1 MVTAMRNVIVT
12 LVLLL
17 ALSASDA
24 TAKDDLPKID
34 GSIRSTLD
42 VYDKFLVP
50 EDRKGIE
57 SFIGGMQIG
66 LLWANVVLKERGQP
80 LLYCQPDKLV
90 ITDSQMIDMMRR
102 AMNDNPKWGD
112 FPLGMMVL
120 VTLQRTFP
128 CKE

>member
-1 MVTAMRNVIVT
+1 MRNVILT

-17 ALSASDA
+17 ALSASNA
-24 TAKDDLPKID
+24 TAEVKVD
-34 GSIRSTLD
+34 GSIRSTLE

-50 EDRKGIE
+50 EDRKQIE
-57 SFIGGMQIG
+57 TLIGGMTIG
-66 LLWANVVLKERGQP
+66 FLWANVMLKDRGQP
-80 LLYCQPDKLV
+80 LLYCQPGKLV

-102 AMNDNPKWGD
+102 AMKDNPKWGD
-112 FPLGMMVL
+112 FPLGMTVL